1 MDKNKFTV
9 CIRSS
14 GEFTTDRLHKDIVRQ
29 IGSNE
34 KVYLIKNL
42 MFHQAVDKS
51 FELALKNESL
61 WLITLDADL
70 IIKPNF
76 LSTYIKVANSMKS
89 KEIEAHAM
97 TFDRLFMEYRSAGNR
112 LYRVSSL
119 PFLREILKKTKNN
132 KFRPEGSMLKEA
144 EKSGYKL
151 KPIQDVV
158 ALHDF
163 FQFSH
168 DLFRKGYTCSFK
180 HIDYSNHLLS
190 NWKKMSVDSV
200 DFSILLRG
208 FAFGLA
214 DSHQFQHDAQ
224 SKFFLRSCK
233 EQLKDFSNYNN
244 SLKIPENLESYISNI
259 KSNKFFSN
267 GKPGM
272 VKKITNI
279 LRRRFFEKN

>member
-112 LYRVSSL
+112 LYRVSS
-119 PFLREILKKTKNN
+119 FVLK
-132 KFRPEGSMLKEA
+132 
-144 EKSGYKL
+144 
-151 KPIQDVV
+151 V
-158 ALHDF
+158 A
-163 FQFSH
+163 
-168 DLFRKGYTCSFK
+168 C
-180 HIDYSNHLLS
+180 
-190 NWKKMSVDSV
+190 
-200 DFSILLRG
+200 
-208 FAFGLA
+208 
-214 DSHQFQHDAQ
+214 
-224 SKFFLRSCK
+224 
-233 EQLKDFSNYNN
+233 
-244 SLKIPENLESYISNI
+244 
-259 KSNKFFSN
+259 
-267 GKPGM
+267 
-272 VKKITNI
+272 
-279 LRRRFFEKN
+279 